1 MKFDNVILTPHVG
14 GSTQEAQENIGIE
27 VAGKL
32 AKYSDNGST
41 LSSVNFP
48 EVSLPEHRSCSR
60 LLHIHA
66 NRPGILTQIN
76 TIFAE
81 EGINIAAQYLQ
92 TTAEIGYVVIDV
104 ETARSEEALTKLKAI
119 DGTIR
124 ARILH

>member
-1 MKFDNVILTPHVG
+1 M
-14 GSTQEAQENIGIE
+14 AQR
-27 VAGKL
+27 
-32 AKYSDNGST
+32 
-41 LSSVNFP
+41 SSVNFP
-48 EVSLPEHRSCSR
+48 DVSLPEHRNCSR

>member
-1 MKFDNVILTPHVG
+1 FDSVIPTPHVG
-14 GSTQEAQENIGIE
+14 GYTQAAQKNTGVE
-27 VAGKL
+27 VACKL

-48 EVSLPEHRSCSR
+48 EVSLPEHGRECSR
-60 LLHIHA
+60 LLHIHK

-92 TTAEIGYVVIDV
+92 TEAEIGYVVIDV
-104 ETARSEEALTKLKAI
+104 ETERSEEALTKLKSI
-119 DGTIR
+119 EGTIR

>member
-1 MKFDNVILTPHVG
+1 M
-14 GSTQEAQENIGIE
+14 
-27 VAGKL
+27 
-32 AKYSDNGST
+32 
-41 LSSVNFP
+41 
-48 EVSLPEHRSCSR
+48 
-60 LLHIHA
+60 
-66 NRPGILTQIN
+66 TQIN